1 MCNCRC
7 PHKFIADV
15 NSSGYMDGIQS
26 ASFQICSDRSTVM
39 HIKTARYFITAVDSC
54 KNCDLSFCHLLYFF
68 DDQTGETHSVL
79 KGTTKFV
86 QSLVCSRRKEGAYQ
100 IAVCHMDLNC
110 IYACFHGS
118 LCCEAIAFYQ
128 FINFFSC
135 NFLWCISSAV

>member
-1 MCNCRC
+1 MCHCRC
-7 PHKFIADV
+7 PHKFIADM
-15 NSSGYMDGIQS
+15 NGTGYMDGIQS

-79 KGTTKFV
+79 KRTTKFV
-86 QSLVCSRRKEGAYQ
+86 QSLVRSRRKESAYQ

-110 IYACFHGS
+110 IYACFHSS

-128 FINFFSC
+128 FIYFFSR
-135 NFLWCISSAV
+135 NFLWCISSTV

>member
-1 MCNCRC
+1 M
-7 PHKFIADV
+7 
-15 NSSGYMDGIQS
+15 NSSGYMNGIQS
-26 ASFQICSDRSTVM
+26 ASFQICGDCSTVM
-39 HIKTARYFITAVDSC
+39 DIKTARYFITAVDSC
-54 KNCDLSFCHLLYFF
+54 KNCDLSLCHLLNFF

-128 FINFFSC
+128 FINFFSR
-135 NFLWCISSAV
+135 NFLWCISSTV

>member
-1 MCNCRC
+1 MIIWSVIPMSKCLVLFVEVGDSYFR
-7 PHKFIADV
+7 
-15 NSSGYMDGIQS
+15 
-26 ASFQICSDRSTVM
+26 
-39 HIKTARYFITAVDSC
+39 RYFITAVDSC
-54 KNCDLSFCHLLYFF
+54 KNCDLSLCHLLNFF

-128 FINFFSC
+128 FINFC
-135 NFLWCISSAV
+135 NPEYYRGPSEPSSYNGRVYTCERTDH